1 MWAEQTR
8 TGIFLWEVVQG
19 LGEGGGSMDE
29 KQLVAAARQG
39 DLASFN
45 QLVLK
50 YQSLAYN
57 VAYRL
62 LGEPDAAADATQD
75 AFLKAYKALNKFR
88 GQSFQA
94 WLLRIVTNTCYDV
107 LRAAKRRPT
116 SNLDD
121 VLLNPEHTWRLT
133 DPGERPDEQ
142 VERQEL
148 ALVLQW
154 ALAQLPPEQR
164 TVVILSDVQ
173 GLTYDEIAEV
183 MDTSLGTVKSRLSR
197 ARGKLRLLLQ
207 KQEEHLPLRYR
218 LKDGPHL
225 PIRHVS

>member
-1 MWAEQTR
+1 
-8 TGIFLWEVVQG
+8 
-19 LGEGGGSMDE
+19 MDE

>member
-1 MWAEQTR
+1 
-8 TGIFLWEVVQG
+8 
-19 LGEGGGSMDE
+19 MDE

-154 ALAQLPPEQR
+154 ALAQLPLEQR